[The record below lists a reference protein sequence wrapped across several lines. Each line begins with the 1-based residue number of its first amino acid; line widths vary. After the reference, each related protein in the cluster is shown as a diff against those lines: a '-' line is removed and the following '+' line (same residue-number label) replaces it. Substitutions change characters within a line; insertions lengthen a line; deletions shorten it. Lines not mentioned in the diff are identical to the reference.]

1 MGGLPGGRGK
11 RQGIGM
17 NFNQMTMIFANTPEP
32 AFAGSVTRTIHL
44 FASKDRAMGPK
55 ENMQF
60 AVAPGTTKA
69 EMLAFLES
77 LQKYVSGWEDD
88 DPAPDSD
95 PSNVVKL
102 RPLG

>member
-1 MGGLPGGRGK
+1 
-11 RQGIGM
+11 M
-17 NFNQMTMIFANTPEP
+17 NYNQMTMIFANMPEP
-32 AFAGSVTRTIHL
+32 TFAGSVTKNIHL
-44 FASKDRAMGPK
+44 FASKDRAMGEK

-88 DPAPDSD
+88 DLPPGSD
-95 PSNVVKL
+95 PSNVVRL